1 VFPIPH
7 KKSRT
12 GVVFKVRVQPRSSRN
27 EVCGLVGDSLKIK
40 LNAPPVG
47 GAANEKLIEL
57 LSETIKVKKSSIRIL
72 RGLTSKNKIIEI
84 EGIDSLS

>member
-1 VFPIPH
+1 M
-7 KKSRT
+7 
-12 GVVFKVRVQPRSSRN
+12 FKVRVQPRSSRN